1 MKWFWLMLFPECILL
16 ETIENIYFNYCIYN
30 TNWAAM
36 SKSSKKLAKFNSKLK
51 EWNGFPGGSDGKE
64 PARTSGDP
72 GLIAGLGRSP
82 GEGNGRR
89 SPGEVFLPKN
99 SHEEWSLV
107 GYSTCGCKYS
117 DMTEGLTF
125 LLSHAMTKWEFIPEM
140 QEWFNL
146 YKSKCDTL
154 YKKN

>member
-1 MKWFWLMLFPECILL
+1 MGL
-16 ETIENIYFNYCIYN
+16 
-30 TNWAAM
+30 
-36 SKSSKKLAKFNSKLK
+36 
-51 EWNGFPGGSDGKE
+51 PGGSDSKVSTHN
-64 PARTSGDP
+64 AGDP

-125 LLSHAMTKWEFIPEM
+125 LLSHAMTKCEFIPEM